1 MGDPL
6 KVAFF
11 GWTAHEKTLTIDNLV
26 IQGPIL
32 VKCCCIYKCGW
43 ETDTHLLILI
53 HLVISLVIVELWSFI
68 YALLLTTWVLHRVGV
83 GVWGSWEECGRVGKG
98 ERPGWV
104 CCNA

>member
-1 MGDPL
+1 MQGWSSL
-6 KVAFF
+6 GKAFGGRSFKSCFF

-53 HLVISLVIVELWSFI
+53 HLVISLVIVELLESCG
-68 YALLLTTWVLHRVGV
+68 VL
-83 GVWGSWEECGRVGKG
+83 SMLCF
-98 ERPGWV
+98 
-104 CCNA
+104 